1 MSRILEVHF
10 RVKKAI
16 VQVQETTLIGLAASL
31 KVNGFKPKSK
41 IVYHNLS
48 EEQLAELHGIIF
60 PLKKSRKEEVWE
72 RILKDINTDDSLFC
86 KSPSLTEALSK
97 KEIVDKLS
105 EIADDAPCYTIK
117 RFPTFFCKGTKV
129 SYNKLKEIF
138 TDKAITAMVEE
149 GYLDTGV
156 KLPIAYW
163 NGKDYYSI
171 VNKLDLSKMMEKP
184 FTYGIDLSQIL

>member
-1 MSRILEVHF
+1 MAKLLEVHF
-10 RVKKAI
+10 RVKKEVSINMAY
-16 VQVQETTLIGLAASL
+16 TLQGLSNNL
-31 KVNGFKPKSK
+31 KANGFKPKSK

-60 PLKKSRKEEVWE
+60 PLKKSRKEEVWD

-97 KEIVDKLS
+97 KEIVNKLS
-105 EIADDAPCYTIK
+105 EMADDTPFYTIK

-129 SYNKLKEIF
+129 SYNELKKFF
-138 TDKAITAMVEE
+138 TDKAIKAMVEE
-149 GYLDTGV
+149 GYLDNGV
-156 KLPIAYW
+156 RLPIAYC
-163 NGKDYYSI
+163 NGKDYDSI
-171 VNKLDLSKMMEKP
+171 VNKLDLSKIMEKP